1 MPHKRIA
8 KQQHPV
14 LPFVGCCLSLFLLL
28 LLLNPF
34 LRVFHV
40 LALGL
45 AVPIHRCRSPLL
57 LSSASFHRIQ
67 AFQHY
72 VQCLRHRLQSFLS
85 LFQTRLQAVHSR
97 ALLARGTLLSHEAAS
112 LSAHPTLLTH
122 KKIAFLRGHLCFY
135 LPIDSDRNTHL
146 NYPLTLSC
154 ILARSMPDPI
164 IAHCA
169 PQDLS
174 RTLSQYTEI

>member
-8 KQQHPV
+8 NQQHPV

-45 AVPIHRCRSPLL
+45 AVPINRCRSALL
-57 LSSASFHRIQ
+57 LSSASFHRIP

-72 VQCLRHRLQSFLS
+72 VQCLCHSLQSFMS
-85 LFQTRLQAVHSR
+85 LVQTRRQAVPPR
-97 ALLARGTLLSHEAAS
+97 ALLARGALFFHEAAS

-135 LPIDSDRNTHL
+135 LPIKIHT
-146 NYPLTLSC
+146 
-154 ILARSMPDPI
+154 
-164 IAHCA
+164 
-169 PQDLS
+169 
-174 RTLSQYTEI
+174 